1 MCFFFLINPTL
12 NLKVQLLKNLSITHH
27 GVKGVKKIQKCLF
40 VFQLTKKIEDA
51 EKNGKAIERWI
62 RDVSELHRAKPP
74 PTVAYTRSVTPFYTT
89 ATTLVAH
96 YSDPTSGFMNFC

>member
-1 MCFFFLINPTL
+1 MGLRGSKKFKNAARNYERHLIY
-12 NLKVQLLKNLSITHH
+12 SWI
-27 GVKGVKKIQKCLF
+27 F

-96 YSDPTSGFMNFC
+96 YSDPTSGFMIFS